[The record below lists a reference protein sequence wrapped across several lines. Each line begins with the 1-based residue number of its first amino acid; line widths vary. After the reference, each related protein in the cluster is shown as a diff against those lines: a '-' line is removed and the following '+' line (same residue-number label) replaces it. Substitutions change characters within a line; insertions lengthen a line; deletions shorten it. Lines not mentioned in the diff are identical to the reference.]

1 MRHIGVLIYFLP
13 WILIVV
19 IGTWVYAR
27 PDSSWIDY
35 KGVYIE
41 DGVEGGPSPS
51 VTLTKEINDAF
62 IAHWN
67 HVIYKTISPGRVA
80 RVCEAQGE
88 LQESPDILPPTD
100 ADLAWLMDDNPACKL
115 SAGEYDVQ
123 TILSWDNFGQRRNLV
138 IDSNLFQIT
147 RTRCAWRAA
156 RASDSFANPLSTSTA
171 RAELAVAVQLVAA
184 RIVHSSKII
193 RAPP

>member
-138 IDSNLFQIT
+138 IDSNLFQIHH
-147 RTRCAWRAA
+147 A
-156 RASDSFANPLSTSTA
+156 RGA
-171 RAELAVAVQLVAA
+171 RGVQP
-184 RIVHSSKII
+184 
-193 RAPP
+193 APPIPSPIRYRRRPHGPSWPWPFSLLPTLGLFIHRK